1 MRQPSSRAFTLIE
14 LLVVIAVIGVLIALL
29 LPAVQAARESAR
41 RMQCTNNLKQ
51 IGLALH
57 NYHDSSGVFP
67 PGRMTPDCLQGGAPC
82 SGNQYTDYQEVGTG
96 PGSWTG
102 HISIQAH
109 VLPYLEQSNVQNA
122 LNFSVPNSL
131 SLQALDGTIT
141 SANYTAFTRTVTQF
155 LCPTDARGGEDL
167 GGQNNYRANFGGS
180 TVYAGGRERPDNTV
194 RGDATA
200 GNGAFTIGR
209 ALRIA
214 EIGDGTSQTVFFSE
228 RLMGSGRGKKPLVK
242 GLDSSA
248 ALIPWSFD
256 PVVDTE
262 NFMRS
267 CMRIDL
273 FDADLDDTAC
283 FPFHGRHCTIPGKGI
298 RVYFGWGLS
307 WYTSTLY
314 NHVATPNWR
323 YSDCGD
329 KNAWSDVP
337 SEHAIV
343 SARSQHPGGVNAL
356 FGDGSVRFVKGTID
370 LATWRALGTRHGGE
384 VISNDAY

>member
-1 MRQPSSRAFTLIE
+1 MRQSSSRAFTLIE

-82 SGNQYTDYQEVGTG
+82 FGNQYKDYQEVGTG

-122 LNFSVPNSL
+122 LNFSVPNSF
-131 SLQALDGTIT
+131 SLQAFDGTIT
-141 SANYTAFTRTVTQF
+141 SANYTAFSRTQGMF
-155 LCPTDARGGEDL
+155 LCPTDAQSGQDL

-209 ALRIA
+209 ALGLAQIR
-214 EIGDGTSQTVFFSE
+214 DGTGQTVFFSE
-228 RLMGSGRGKKPLVK
+228 RLKGSGNPKKSFIRGR
-242 GLDSSA
+242 DSTA
-248 ALIPWSFD
+248 ASILWTFD
-256 PVVDTE
+256 PVADTE
-262 NFMRS
+262 NFMQVCSRVELPEGD
-267 CMRIDL
+267 IP
-273 FDADLDDTAC
+273 DTAC
-283 FPFHGRHCTIPGKGI
+283 FQFHGRHCTTPSNI

-307 WYTSTLY
+307 WYASTLY
-314 NHVATPNWR
+314 NHVAPPNWR
-323 YSDCGD
+323 NSDCGED
-329 KNAWSDVP
+329 SAWSDVP

-343 SARSQHPGGVNAL
+343 SARSHHPGGVNAL
-356 FGDGSVRFVKGTID
+356 FGDGSVRFVKGTIN
-370 LATWRALGTRHGGE
+370 LATWRSLGTRASGE
-384 VISNDAY
+384 VISADAY